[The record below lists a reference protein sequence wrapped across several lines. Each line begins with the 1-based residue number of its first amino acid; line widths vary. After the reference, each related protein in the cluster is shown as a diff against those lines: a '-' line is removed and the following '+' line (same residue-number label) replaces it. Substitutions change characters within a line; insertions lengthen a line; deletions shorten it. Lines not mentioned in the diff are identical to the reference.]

1 MWNMEPLRSFYRNCY
16 YIKYIFA
23 CALPKQYSDKKCL
36 VGRQGCVKVFIAA
49 KLFVYKFRLDIP
61 LALSNRKSIDT
72 KLNINVPH
80 IVGTDRKRCAERIRR
95 PGSAIERLHRRRRR
109 PGTAG
114 GSTAVGT
121 PSWSSEQYSN
131 DDINYFWRMKRFTF
145 FSN

>member
-1 MWNMEPLRSFYRNCY
+1 M
-16 YIKYIFA
+16 
-23 CALPKQYSDKKCL
+23 
-36 VGRQGCVKVFIAA
+36 KVFIAA

-61 LALSNRKSIDT
+61 PALSNRKSINT

-80 IVGTDRKRCAERIRR
+80 IVGTDRKRCAVRIRR

-121 PSWSSEQYSN
+121 PSWSSEQQSDY
-131 DDINYFWRMKRFTF
+131 DVNYLLRIKRFTVF
-145 FSN
+145 FI